1 MAHNNDL
8 GSSAFP
14 GGLFK
19 SIRTKLIV
27 YFCLLFTIVLVLVG
41 IFNTFGIPFSTYAGR
56 QGEQREEA
64 FQSLSLVADLKQ
76 ERLLRWI
83 EERRDDAHMISD
95 NDLIRTSVSQLLQIA
110 NEHLASQPSNSN
122 LAAFEQED
130 NYQSLLDFFKAIIAS
145 HEVYD
150 TIYLADAQTGTI
162 LVSTDQADIGQN
174 IRHQPFFTGVLENG
188 HVFIS
193 DIKINPRSQHP
204 YLNLSHTI
212 RNEQDEVMAVLIME
226 INTNDIL
233 LPILH
238 TGEGL
243 GQEGEALL
251 VNRDGIILN
260 SLKHPLADGTQAR
273 PLEYQITAEPAV
285 RAANGQEGVIE
296 ALDYRGEPVLAAY
309 RHFEI
314 SSEGG
319 WGMVVKRDRA
329 ELFAPLRRDFL
340 YTSVIA
346 VVGLLTVI
354 GFTIVVASNLTWPL
368 RSLSGAASKVAEGD
382 LEARAPVT
390 TPDEVGHLA
399 VTFNH
404 MVQRVQNWQ
413 AELEAQVKAR
423 TTELYDSEERFR
435 LIVQNMP
442 ILINAYDQHGL
453 FAFWNRE
460 CERITGYKTDE
471 IVGNPDAMKLL
482 YPDRAYLEQIMT
494 EWTARGDAFSN
505 WEMTLTSKDGIP
517 KTIAW
522 SNISGECPVPGW
534 HTWAVGV
541 DITQRQQAEQALEQ
555 SRRRYQLL
563 FDSMLDGYAL
573 HELICD
579 QSGAPIDYRFLD
591 INPAFERLT
600 GLSRD
605 LVGKTVLEALPG
617 IERHWI
623 DTYGQVVLTGQPI
636 KFENYA
642 ETVGRKWFEV
652 VAFSPTANQFVT
664 VFRDVTERKR
674 VEKERKRLNR
684 ELMDKNRE
692 LEQIVYVTSHDLRSP
707 LVNIQGFSRELNHA
721 FKRVAAIIERDNL
734 PADIRAQLQPILE
747 EDIPESLQYIFTST
761 ARMDALLSGLLRLSR
776 LGRVALEIEKLDM
789 NKIIADLT
797 DTFEFRLQQANVA
810 LDVANLPPC
819 LGDEG
824 QISQVFA
831 NLLDNALKYLD
842 PSRPGIIKVSGCKQG
857 DQAIY
862 CIEDNGIGIAAE
874 HQPKIYEIFHR
885 LNPSQSNGEG
895 LGLTIVHRILD
906 RHHGSIWVE
915 SELGQGSKF
924 FVALPFS

>member
-27 YFCLLFTIVLVLVG
+27 YFCLLFTIVMVLVG
-41 IFNTFGIPFSTYAGR
+41 IFNTFGIPFSTYSGR

-64 FQSLSLVADLKQ
+64 FQSLSLVADLKK

-83 EERRDDAHMISD
+83 EERHDDAHMISD
-95 NDLIRTSVSQLLQIA
+95 NDLIRTSVSQLLQTA
-110 NEHLASQPSNSN
+110 NKHLTSQPSSSD

-130 NYQSLLDFFKAIIAS
+130 NYQGLLDFFRAVIAS
-145 HEVYD
+145 HEVYHA
-150 TIYLADAQTGTI
+150 IYLADAQSGTI
-162 LVSTDQADIGQN
+162 LVSTDQADVGQN

-193 DIKINPRSQHP
+193 DIKINPRNQRP

-212 RNEQDEVMAVLIME
+212 RNKQDEVMAVLIID
-226 INTNDIL
+226 INTDDIL

-251 VNRDGIILN
+251 VNRDGIILS

-273 PLEYQITAEPAV
+273 PLEYQIMAEPAV
-285 RAANGQEGVIE
+285 RAASGQEGVIE

-329 ELFAPLRRDFL
+329 ELFAPLRRDIL

-346 VVGLLTVI
+346 AVGLLTVI
-354 GFTIVVASNLTWPL
+354 GFTIVVASNLTRPL
-368 RSLSGAASKVAEGD
+368 RSLSGVASKVAEGD

-404 MVQRVQNWQ
+404 MVQRIQNWQ

-435 LIVQNMP
+435 F
-442 ILINAYDQHGL
+442 L
-453 FAFWNRE
+453 FE
-460 CERITGYKTDE
+460 
-471 IVGNPDAMKLL
+471 
-482 YPDRAYLEQIMT
+482 
-494 EWTARGDAFSN
+494 
-505 WEMTLTSKDGIP
+505 
-517 KTIAW
+517 
-522 SNISGECPVPGW
+522 
-534 HTWAVGV
+534 
-541 DITQRQQAEQALEQ
+541 
-555 SRRRYQLL
+555 
-563 FDSMLDGYAL
+563 SMLDGYAL

-617 IERHWI
+617 LERHWI

-642 ETVGRKWFEV
+642 ESVGRKWFEV
-652 VAFSPTANQFVT
+652 VAFSPAANQFVT

-674 VEKERKRLNR
+674 VEKERERLNR

-721 FKRVAAIIERDNL
+721 FKRVAAIIEGDNL

-761 ARMDALLSGLLRLSR
+761 ARMDSLLLGLLRLSR

-885 LNPSQSNGEG
+885 LNPGQSDGEG

-915 SELGQGSKF
+915 SEPGQGSKF